1 MHYRWPVEAH
11 PIGSTAAATV
21 AWRHRGRLRVSV
33 VVKASF
39 SFVAEGLMPVVAPD
53 DIYATEI
60 HHEGNPARSVW
71 AASDL
76 APYRTQADVV
86 LTGHALVPT
95 ERATVRLAIYRERAL
110 IDKSLDVVPS
120 GAFEGQGRVPL
131 LYEHAPGG
139 PAWDDNPVGTSLPS
153 IVDASDPQRP
163 VGFGP
168 IAAAWPVRARRR
180 GLLDPQALTAPIANL
195 PDDLDWR
202 YFCSAPADQVT
213 AYLQGDEWI
222 VLENLVAAHPLV
234 RMRLPSAHAEARVF
248 GLGPGPGP
256 AVTLVADHLHIDVD
270 RARCSVTWRGSFD
283 VGSEEAMRRAAVRV
297 GIAVAGQPIAW
308 PTRPPPQRAPIVVPP
323 PPPSRPASPAST
335 RPTIPTIERDASQ
348 SPFEMTM
355 VIEDEPT
362 NQPVLPF
369 VHAAV
374 PRARAPVPP
383 PSRLT
388 LPSNPFESTMTI
400 SGDEADKI
408 LAEDR
413 ALPFAPAPMAIRAAT
428 AGPLPEA
435 SYMLEEA
442 SITDDEPEET
452 TVPMAQ
458 AFRRARPGAM
468 ARPSQGI
475 PGAPWS
481 GVPAAPVQRPGP
493 ELEESTTTLHRDQ
506 LFAQRAPALL
516 PKEPAPRSEPGIP
529 AAPPRAPAISAAPPA
544 KEKDEAKASW
554 SWGSVDD
561 APKVERKPPPPP
573 PRAPLPPA
581 VQSALYSRFTGKK
594 K

>member
-39 SFVAEGLMPVVAPD
+39 SFVASGLMPLVAPD

-95 ERATVRLAIYRERAL
+95 ERATVRLAVYRERAL

-139 PAWDDNPVGTSLPS
+139 PAWDDNPVGTLLPS

-180 GLLDPQALTAPIANL
+180 GLLDLQALAAPIANL
-195 PDDLDWR
+195 PDELDWR

-248 GLGPGPGP
+248 GLGPEPGP

-297 GIAVAGQPIAW
+297 GVAVAGQPIAW
-308 PTRPPPQRAPIVVPP
+308 PTLPPPQRAPIVVPSAP
-323 PPPSRPASPAST
+323 SLTASPPST
-335 RPTIPTIERDASQ
+335 RLTLPTLPTIERAASQ
-348 SPFEMTM
+348 SLFEMTM
-355 VIEDEPT
+355 VIEDEPP

-369 VHAAV
+369 VHAVV
-374 PRARAPVPP
+374 PPAHAPVPP

-388 LPSNPFESTMTI
+388 IPSNPFESTMTI
-400 SGDEADKI
+400 SDDEASQV
-408 LAEDR
+408 LAGKR
-413 ALPFAPAPMAIRAAT
+413 ALPFAPAPMALRAAT

-458 AFRRARPGAM
+458 ALRRAKPGAR

-493 ELEESTTTLHRDQ
+493 ELEESTTTLQRDK
-506 LFAQRAPALL
+506 LVAQRAPELL
-516 PKEPAPRSEPGIP
+516 PKEPAP
-529 AAPPRAPAISAAPPA
+529 PRAPAIPAAPPA

-561 APKVERKPPPPP
+561 APKVEMKPPPPP

-581 VQSALYSRFTGKK
+581 VQSALYSRFTVKK